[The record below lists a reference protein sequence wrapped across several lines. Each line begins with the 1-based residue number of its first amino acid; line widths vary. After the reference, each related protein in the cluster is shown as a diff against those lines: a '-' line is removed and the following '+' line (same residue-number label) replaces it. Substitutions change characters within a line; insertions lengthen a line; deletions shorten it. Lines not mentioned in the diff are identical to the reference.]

1 MGKLQDLKEEIEEE
15 EKDLPEDDQFE
26 MDMWATV
33 LPPVESFFFFPMPL
47 WSVAIIKC
55 CITKLFSASF
65 FVKTLFWGT
74 KKKKK
79 NKQKL

>member
-33 LPPVESFFFFPMPL
+33 LPPVEIFFQRL
-47 WSVAIIKC
+47 C
-55 CITKLFSASF
+55 GL
-65 FVKTLFWGT
+65 
-74 KKKKK
+74 
-79 NKQKL
+79 